1 MYTIYI
7 EDLKVFAIIGI
18 LPHERKK
25 TQEIVVDC
33 EIVYEKKL
41 DEFINYAT
49 VVSLIEEML
58 VEKKYG
64 LIEDALEE
72 IIETLSKNFS
82 QIKSVKLKLL
92 KPQILD
98 NCTVG
103 VSHFRKF

>member
-7 EDLKVFAIIGI
+7 EDLKIEAIIGI
-18 LPHERKK
+18 LPKERKK
-25 TQEIVVDC
+25 PQEIVVAC
-33 EIVYEKKL
+33 EIGYTKKC
-41 DEFINYAT
+41 DAFINYAE
-49 VVSLIEEML
+49 VVALIEKML
-58 VEKKYG
+58 VANKYG

-72 IIETLSKNFS
+72 IIETLSKNFN
-82 QIKSVKLKLL
+82 QIKSVKLKLM